1 MRSALR
7 CGECASF
14 RLVSR
19 PGNATR
25 MRRPL
30 STTVA
35 LGARGDHGRVC
46 VGDRLHYREAKPD
59 AVGLSG

>member
-1 MRSALR
+1 
-7 CGECASF
+7 
-14 RLVSR
+14 
-19 PGNATR
+19 

-46 VGDRLHYREAKPD
+46 VGDRLHYGEAKPD
-59 AVGLSG
+59 AVGLSR